1 MKLSINLNKNSY
13 DVLIEEGLYQNISK
27 YLDDLNKSQKF
38 ILCYPSNLNGYANT
52 IVKELNDKNYN
63 IVKLEVKD
71 GEKHKSI
78 NYIKEIVNELI
89 VLNCQKDSILLGLG
103 GGTIGDIVGFVSS
116 IYMRGI
122 SYINIP
128 TTLLSMVDSSMGGK
142 TGVNFN
148 EFKNML
154 GTFCQPKKVLIDPLF
169 LKTLESKHL
178 ISGIGEIV
186 KYGLISDKSIL
197 DDIHSN
203 YNCIMQLDKLSLL
216 KKIIYKSCMIKKEFI
231 EKDEFDRGYR
241 NILNFGHTLGHLIE
255 SKYQHKKI
263 THGESVLIGINL
275 SLKLSKNKK
284 IMSNKI
290 FDLIMD
296 LFSIF
301 KLNKN
306 YKLNQS
312 DLGKIIYDKK
322 SNSKSMRFILLENY
336 EKPVICDDISII
348 DLKKII

>member
-1 MKLSINLNKNSY
+1 MKLSINLNKNYY

-148 EFKNML
+148 EFK
-154 GTFCQPKKVLIDPLF
+154 
-169 LKTLESKHL
+169 
-178 ISGIGEIV
+178 
-186 KYGLISDKSIL
+186 
-197 DDIHSN
+197 
-203 YNCIMQLDKLSLL
+203 
-216 KKIIYKSCMIKKEFI
+216 IKK
-231 EKDEFDRGYR
+231 
-241 NILNFGHTLGHLIE
+241 LLI
-255 SKYQHKKI
+255 
-263 THGESVLIGINL
+263 
-275 SLKLSKNKK
+275 
-284 IMSNKI
+284 
-290 FDLIMD
+290 
-296 LFSIF
+296 
-301 KLNKN
+301 
-306 YKLNQS
+306 
-312 DLGKIIYDKK
+312 
-322 SNSKSMRFILLENY
+322 
-336 EKPVICDDISII
+336 
-348 DLKKII
+348 